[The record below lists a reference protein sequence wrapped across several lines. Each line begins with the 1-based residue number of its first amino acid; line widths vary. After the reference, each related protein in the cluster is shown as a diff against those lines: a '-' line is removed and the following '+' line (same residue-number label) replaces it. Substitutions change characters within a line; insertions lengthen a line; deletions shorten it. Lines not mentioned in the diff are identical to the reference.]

1 MQKNKPRIIK
11 NWDLANQR
19 VDFTEFQNGKT
30 RPCDIDGVLEYN
42 NEILILLEI
51 KRFGCVI
58 PTGQRL
64 VLERIADRWGEK
76 AVVIFATHQYDN
88 PTTDI
93 PAQWCSVEAIYNNGK
108 WRENIGLNLIDTL
121 NKLGKHWKCDKL
133 KF

>member
-1 MQKNKPRIIK
+1 MDNKQRTIR

-30 RPCDIDGVLEYN
+30 RPCDIDGVLEYD

-51 KRFGCVI
+51 KRAGCEI

-64 VLERIADRWGEK
+64 VLQRIADRWGDK
-76 AVVIFATHQYDN
+76 AVVIFATHDYDD
-88 PTTDI
+88 PKTDI
-93 PAQWCSVEAIYNNGK
+93 PAQWCSVESIYNNKK
-108 WRENIGLNLIDTL
+108 WRKIKGLNLIEAL
-121 NKLGKHWKCDKL
+121 NKLGQHWKCDKL